1 LPALALENPNTMNN
15 ILRRLDLTT
24 LQLFL
29 AIQEEGS
36 LTRAAEREAIAV
48 SAASK
53 RLAEMEQA
61 LGVALYLRNARGMK
75 LTPAGETLLTHARRI
90 LLSVDRI
97 GEELAEHARGL
108 RGYVRMVAN
117 LSAIVEFLPE
127 DLRAFMML
135 HEQVKLDL
143 EERPSVSVVKGVED
157 GWAEIGICAGDID
170 IRGVHDVLYRRDR
183 IVLVMRPDHPLAQRD
198 RVPFADTLEFDH
210 VGLHIHSSINMR
222 THLASRSAGRHLK
235 TRIHVPGFDA
245 VCRMA
250 QVGMGIGVIPY
261 DVFIAIGRPLGL
273 VAVEIDEPWAS
284 RELRVVVRDEKGL
297 SPVTQALYDHLR
309 LAEARACAAANAMP
323 QRIC

>member
-1 LPALALENPNTMNN
+1 MNN

-75 LTPAGETLLTHARRI
+75 LTAAGETLLTHARRI
-90 LLSVDRI
+90 LLSADKI

-108 RGYVRMVAN
+108 RGYVRMIAN

-127 DLRAFMML
+127 DLRAFL
-135 HEQVKLDL
+135 AQHDQIRLDL
-143 EERPSVSVVKGVED
+143 EERPSVDVVQGVED
-157 GWAEIGICAGDID
+157 GWAEIGICAGDVD
-170 IRGVHDVLYRRDR
+170 TRDLHAALYRRDR
-183 IVLVMRPDHPLAQRD
+183 IVLVMRADHPLAGRG

-210 VGLHIHSSINMR
+210 VGLHINSSINMR
-222 THLASRSAGRHLK
+222 THLASRSAGRHLR

-261 DVFIAIGRPLGL
+261 DVFVAIGRPLGL
-273 VAVEIDEPWAS
+273 TAVEIDEPWAA
-284 RELRVVVRDEKGL
+284 RELRIVVRDEKGL
-297 SPVTQALYDHLR
+297 SPVTRTLYHHL
-309 LAEARACAAANAMP
+309 AAAEERASV
-323 QRIC
+323 RV